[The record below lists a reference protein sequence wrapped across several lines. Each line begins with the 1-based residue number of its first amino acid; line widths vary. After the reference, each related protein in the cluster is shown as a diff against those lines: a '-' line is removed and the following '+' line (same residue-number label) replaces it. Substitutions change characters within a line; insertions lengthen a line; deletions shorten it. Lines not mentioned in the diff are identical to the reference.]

1 MDDSI
6 ASAVTLHC
14 PRPRAAR
21 PGIADLCALRN
32 TAITFAAR
40 FAYGES
46 PFDHSHVP
54 TTTSTERPKV
64 LDGESRRNPLIKWLF
79 LPLRWAYKLYFAF
92 VFFVSL
98 VILYLPFRILLF
110 KPKRY
115 EKAFRLKRIWAFFLQ
130 CASGVFLR
138 VERHGPLPKA
148 PYIICCNHSSYLD
161 IIQMYNVIPEYFLF
175 MGKYELLK
183 WPLFN
188 MFFKGMNIAVNRGSH
203 VEAAKAFRRAAKAL
217 DRGTSLAMF
226 PEGTIPA
233 FTPRMKPFKDGAFK
247 LAIEK
252 QVPIVP
258 VTFLD
263 HWRLFGEPLEL
274 FGRARPGIARAVVHP
289 PIPTVGLTE
298 ADLVDLRSRVYRVI
312 EEPLISN

>member
-1 MDDSI
+1 MAFPSI
-6 ASAVTLHC
+6 HL
-14 PRPRAAR
+14 
-21 PGIADLCALRN
+21 
-32 TAITFAAR
+32 
-40 FAYGES
+40 
-46 PFDHSHVP
+46 P
-54 TTTSTERPKV
+54 TTHASERHRV
-64 LDGESRRNPLIKWLF
+64 MDGESRRNPVFKWLF
-79 LPLRWAYKLYFAF
+79 LPLRWVYKLYFAL
-92 VFFVSL
+92 VFFLSL
-98 VILYLPFRILLF
+98 VVLYIPFRILLF

-115 EKAFRLKRIWAFFLQ
+115 QKAFRLKRAWAFFLH
-130 CASGVFLR
+130 CALGVPLR
-138 VERHGPLPKA
+138 VVRRAELPKA

-203 VEAAKAFRRAAKAL
+203 IEAAKAFRRAARAL
-217 DRGTSLAMF
+217 DRGTSLTLF
-226 PEGTIPA
+226 PEGTIPV

-263 HWRLFGEPLEL
+263 HWQLFGEPLDL
-274 FGRARPGIARAVVHP
+274 FGRARPGVARAVVHP
-289 PIPTVGLTE
+289 AILTTGMTE
-298 ADLVDLRSRVYRVI
+298 ADLVALRTEVYRVI
-312 EEPLISN
+312 EGPLLSK